1 VSSSEGPSPPT
12 NLLSNFSWPY
22 RYIYIYIYIEIGD
35 MYAHISEAF
44 VCVRPSTWA
53 LPMPWA
59 DSVPYGRVPVLSLSG
74 MCCVLSKTLNI
85 KPPRVH
91 ILCVWS
97 YLVPLTSSRV
107 CSNVMPRTTTLNM
120 YDDGPTGPNGPNGLS
135 GPMGQ
140 MGPMVPM
147 GPIAQ

>member
-1 VSSSEGPSPPT
+1 VKAPPPPPT
-12 NLLSNFSWPY
+12 SYPTLVGLIG
-22 RYIYIYIYIEIGD
+22 IYIYIYIEIGD